1 MQIFVPEISH
11 YLLQYLLFYLQVF
24 MYVCV
29 YTTVNRW
36 ESEDTLQ
43 DLLFSLHYAWY
54 RDRTQVVKFDSK
66 EALLPGTNLFY
77 KEASYYVFHTILE
90 LPVILLQPMGCLDYR
105 HIHHTQLH
113 NNILIGG
120 YSEYLDIFDP

>member
-29 YTTVNRW
+29 YTTVDRW

-43 DLLFSLHYAWY
+43 GLLFSLHYAWY

-66 EALLPGTNLFY
+66 EALLPGTNLFL
-77 KEASYYVFHTILE
+77 KKHLA
-90 LPVILLQPMGCLDYR
+90 M
-105 HIHHTQLH
+105 
-113 NNILIGG
+113 
-120 YSEYLDIFDP
+120 YSTLSLKSQSFCFSQWDVWIIDI